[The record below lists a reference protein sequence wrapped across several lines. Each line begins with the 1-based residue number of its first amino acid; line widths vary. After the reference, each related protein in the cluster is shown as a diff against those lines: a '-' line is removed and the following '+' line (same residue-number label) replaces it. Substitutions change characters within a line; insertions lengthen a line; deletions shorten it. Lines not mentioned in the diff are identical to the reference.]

1 MSSIYYLN
9 PFNNCPLFTY
19 FESETLSK
27 QRIIQR
33 NLVHF
38 LGFPD
43 RLYDKDLL
51 SSPEYFG
58 QYGLIQKMILT
69 TKNDKNTNKK
79 LNSAYITYSTNEQAA
94 YAILSVDSIT
104 IDDILVRA
112 FFGTTKYC
120 NNFLNNLQCL
130 NINKCIFLHE
140 MAEPCDIVEENSRF
154 GYSEHI
160 KLAKRIIRFGTKESQ
175 NYVLNN
181 SFKGQTILPN
191 LATIYQKN
199 MILAKTKN
207 HQKKHNKNNN
217 NISNDSQSSSN
228 SFHSNNSNI
237 ELNDNKNSS
246 FNSINNEEKNNIIFK
261 SKNKS
266 RFDFAKNNIK
276 KVGSKSEK
284 NKVSKIIQ
292 DIIGELTL
300 RFAFFS
306 PFNNQIPLK
315 NLEIEFCNNLYGKTK
330 NFELKEIIAKCI

>member
-1 MSSIYYLN
+1 MSFVLFHQMSYPIGMN
-9 PFNNCPLFTY
+9 PNFKN
-19 FESETLSK
+19 LSK
-27 QRIIQR
+27 MRIIQKD
-33 NLVHF
+33 LVHF
-38 LGFPD
+38 QGFPEEMND
-43 RLYDKDLL
+43 VNIL

-160 KLAKRIIRFGTKESQ
+160 KLAKRIIKFGTKESQ

-228 SFHSNNSNI
+228 SFHSNNSN
-237 ELNDNKNSS
+237 
-246 FNSINNEEKNNIIFK
+246 NSINNEEKNYFIFK

-306 PFNNQIPLK
+306 PFNKQISLK
-315 NLEIEFCNNLYGKTK
+315 NLNFATIFITK
-330 NFELKEIIAKCI
+330 RKILN